1 MFFNKYRE
9 VFFMR
14 ENSNEQNLVLI
25 SGKQEPEK
33 KVFSANMT
41 SPIRKKLLEFSKEKA
56 KNKFKIIDLFK
67 N

>member
-1 MFFNKYRE
+1 
-9 VFFMR
+9 MR